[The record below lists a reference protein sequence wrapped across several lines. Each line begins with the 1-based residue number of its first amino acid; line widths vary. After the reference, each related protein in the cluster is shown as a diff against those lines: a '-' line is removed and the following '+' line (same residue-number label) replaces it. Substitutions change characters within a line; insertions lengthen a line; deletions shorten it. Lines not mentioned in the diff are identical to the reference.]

1 MKSRFCRIF
10 LVLGLLG
17 ASAPLA
23 PLHAQVQLKPGDIKL
38 SKVAIEAQKT
48 PDFQAGNVKGK
59 NVPNPR
65 DWLELEYEFEV
76 AGDPKVVIK
85 ELLFRYYVA
94 FKTAT
99 GTKLVSGDVKHVNV
113 VPGEKT
119 YTVAYVSPSTLGEV
133 TGEYRNFQPSG
144 VAGAGVEVYYN
155 GVIVGRESTESG
167 SKATFWDV
175 LSPQPGV
182 LSKLDTPFA
191 LLWIDRYAEFDRSG
205 NR

>member
-1 MKSRFCRIF
+1 
-10 LVLGLLG
+10 
-17 ASAPLA
+17 
-23 PLHAQVQLKPGDIKL
+23 
-38 SKVAIEAQKT
+38 
-48 PDFQAGNVKGK
+48 VKGK